1 MERRIE
7 GVVPVGTG
15 DRKDIVM
22 TGYKY
27 ANLLQYKPKTLDD
40 LHFV

>member
-15 DRKDIVM
+15 KRDIVM
-22 TGYKY
+22 TEYKY
-27 ANLLQYKPKTLDD
+27 ANLLQYITKNSG
-40 LHFV
+40 